1 MRQTGRSVPKILPLR
16 KTVITVITAFLGYA
30 DRRLALPCRTRRA
43 FPAERRP
50 KFISVAVWGAR
61 FWECST
67 LSIRFNLC
75 GNCYK
80 FLLNGEEPLTCIL
93 CELSL
98 QLSILYAPVCRVSY
112 RRCEGVER
120 WLSHLLN
127 SSGAHRLVIQRR

>member
-61 FWECST
+61 
-67 LSIRFNLC
+67 LGVFNLVHQVQPLWE
-75 GNCYK
+75 
-80 FLLNGEEPLTCIL
+80 LL
-93 CELSL
+93 
-98 QLSILYAPVCRVSY
+98 
-112 RRCEGVER
+112 
-120 WLSHLLN
+120 
-127 SSGAHRLVIQRR
+127 